1 MRKLLSCVALSL
13 ACASGA
19 WAEGNGPAWPT
30 RPVHLIVAF
39 APGGPA
45 DIIAR
50 LVGVRLTEELG
61 QPVVV
66 ENKGGAGGN
75 VGAQMVARAAPDGY
89 TVLVTTSA
97 FAVNV
102 SLFSNPGYEPE
113 KDFIPVA
120 AIATQPNMIV
130 VNPGLPVKTIPEL
143 IDWARKHPSAFGT
156 PGSGTTPH
164 LTGENLFR
172 LTNHLDMPAV
182 HFKGAGP
189 AIAAVVTGEPP
200 VGAAAIAS
208 PLPHVKAG
216 KLRALAVSSA
226 KRVPALP
233 DVPTLTELGYP
244 IQDSTWIGLF
254 LPAGTP
260 PAIAARL
267 NEAVNRAL
275 QNPEMKER
283 LEAQAFEGVGGS
295 QREFADYV
303 RSEIA
308 KWGKV
313 VKAGNIRPE

>member
-1 MRKLLSCVALSL
+1 MRKLLSCVALGL
-13 ACASGA
+13 ACAGGA
-19 WAEGNGPAWPT
+19 WAQGAATTWPT
-30 RPVHLIVAF
+30 KPVHLIVAF

-130 VNPGLPVKTIPEL
+130 VNPSLPVKTIPEL
-143 IDWARKHPSAFGT
+143 IDWARKHPAAFGT

-172 LTNHLDMPAV
+172 LTSHLDMPAV

-189 AIAAVVTGEPP
+189 AVAAVVGGEPP

-208 PLPHVKAG
+208 PLPHIKAG

-226 KRVPALP
+226 RRVPALP
-233 DVPTLTELGYP
+233 DVPTLTELGFP

-254 LPAGTP
+254 VPAGTP
-260 PAIAARL
+260 PAIAAKL

-283 LEAQAFEGVGGS
+283 LDAQAFEGVGGS

-303 RSEIA
+303 RSEIS

>member
-19 WAEGNGPAWPT
+19 WAQGTGPAWPT
-30 RPVHLIVAF
+30 RPVHLVVAF

-61 QPVVV
+61 QAVVV

-130 VNPGLPVKTIPEL
+130 VNPSLPVKTIPEL

-208 PLPHVKAG
+208 PLPHIKAG

-226 KRVPALP
+226 RRVPALP

-260 PAIAARL
+260 PAIAAKL